1 MDEPFKPPLPAEAC
15 CNEQPSYMTPAGAMR
30 PKGLADA
37 GAETEIAHRQMDEW
51 ILAHMAPEDEFT
63 RMFEGMED
71 DQVFLEKMR
80 DEYER
85 DDDATP

>member
-51 ILAHMAPEDEFT
+51 ILAHMAPED
-63 RMFEGMED
+63 
-71 DQVFLEKMR
+71 DQTLQEKMR
-80 DEYER
+80 DEQER
-85 DDDATP
+85 ADQCKRQSD